1 MSVQR
6 ALALAA
12 ALLALLAPGRALA
25 WQESHPTGDD
35 VHVRVDPD
43 GVASVEHTLRWH
55 VVRGPLRR
63 LDLVGVDPAA
73 VIEPEVSVTADDGR
87 TLSAH
92 AARRDD
98 DSRTVRI
105 DVDEPRA
112 AMHGTFAFDL
122 RWRIDLAASRAL
134 TRDGGS
140 WRLSWSGPVAGE
152 GFDGA
157 RTVIDLPAAPDP
169 PQPIVADTG
178 AVDIDAV
185 ASLRR
190 EPGRDVLELV
200 RPHVGRG
207 ESVTWTV
214 RVDPRALPN
223 VTDPRLRPPVNAR
236 PPREPD
242 RVRGASLALALGALA
257 LVFGLLVRRRARAFA
272 ADCERAEGG
281 VRAVVRSSGGAGA
294 TRALLPLPEG
304 LRAPLAGVA
313 LAAGVGLQI
322 AGESTWGA
330 ACIALATLGA
340 AVRAPAVRPLARG
353 PGRWLALRPEDAFA
367 SAGAPLGPSAPVA
380 LGLASLVAA
389 AAVLV
394 HRFDAQAGWLV
405 VIDATA
411 FVPLV
416 VTGRASQRPPDG
428 VHAAAP
434 WLARL
439 FRALQ
444 RLPAL
449 RVAPWSRPDE
459 LRLLVLPR
467 VAMPGVVG
475 VEVGLAWSSTPV
487 GWAATPEVLARVLD
501 GSAAAARLARDLP
514 GTHVVPGRRPDER
527 VMRLV
532 PHALTRAAAVALV
545 RALADALTDR
555 RSSVQATAWTQPDRR
570 RSRPAPSG
578 GHPAAPAAA

>member
-1 MSVQR
+1 MSAQR

-12 ALLALLAPGRALA
+12 ALLALLAPARALA
-25 WQESHPTGDD
+25 WQESHQTGDD
-35 VHVRVDPD
+35 VQVRVDPD
-43 GVASVEHTLRWH
+43 GVASVKHTVRWH

-63 LDLVGVDPAA
+63 IDLIGVDPAA

-87 TLSAH
+87 ATTAR

-98 DSRTVRI
+98 DTRAVRV
-105 DVDEPRA
+105 DVDDPRA
-112 AMHGTFAFDL
+112 LMHGTFAFDV

-134 TRDGGS
+134 TRDGGG
-140 WRLSWSGPVAGE
+140 WRLSWSAPVASE
-152 GFDGA
+152 GYDGA
-157 RTVIDLPAAPDP
+157 RTVFDLPAAPEP
-169 PQPIVADTG
+169 PQPIVADSG
-178 AVDIDAV
+178 VVDTDAV

-190 EPGRDVLELV
+190 DPGRDVLELV
-200 RPHVGRG
+200 RPHVARG

-214 RVDPRALPN
+214 RLDPRALPN
-223 VTDPRLRPPVNAR
+223 VTDPHLRPPVQTRAA
-236 PPREPD
+236 REPD
-242 RVRGASLALALGALA
+242 RVRAASLALALGALA
-257 LVFGLLVRRRARAFA
+257 LAFGLLVRRRARGFA
-272 ADCERAEGG
+272 KACERAGEG
-281 VRAVVRSSGGAGA
+281 VRAAVRSRGAAADARG
-294 TRALLPLPEG
+294 LLPIASKV
-304 LRAPLAGVA
+304 RAPLAGVA
-313 LAAGVGLQI
+313 VAAGVGLQI
-322 AGESTWGA
+322 AGESTWGS
-330 ACIALATLGA
+330 ACIALAALAA

-353 PGRWLALRPEDAFA
+353 PGRWLALRPQDAFA
-367 SAGAPLGPSAPVA
+367 SVRAPHGPSAPLA
-380 LGLASLVAA
+380 LGVASLVAA
-389 AAVLV
+389 VAVLV
-394 HRFDAQAGWLV
+394 HRFDPQAGWLV

-411 FVPLV
+411 LVPLA

-428 VHAAAP
+428 VRSAAP

-444 RLPAL
+444 RRPAL
-449 RVAPWSRPDE
+449 RVAPWARPDE

-532 PHALTRAAAVALV
+532 PRAPTRAGAVALV

-555 RSSVQATAWTQPDRR
+555 RSSVQATAWTEPDRR
-570 RSRPAPSG
+570 RARPAASG
-578 GHPAAPAAA
+578 DRAAATADA